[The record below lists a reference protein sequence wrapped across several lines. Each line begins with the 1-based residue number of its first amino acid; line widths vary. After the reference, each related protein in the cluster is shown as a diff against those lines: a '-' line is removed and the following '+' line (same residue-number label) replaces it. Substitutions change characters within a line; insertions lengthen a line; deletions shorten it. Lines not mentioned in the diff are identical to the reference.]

1 MHVVC
6 IGPPQWENYV
16 HLQGLALFLRDDV
29 LDDSSLL
36 FAGISGAVNS
46 VAPARAYAASVSQ
59 DRFVRLHSSFGPPAE
74 VGQQQ
79 EYKGEVLEK
88 TYVKVIP
95 TAVVWDEDITGA
107 DGVERGSEEEDEDG
121 ADDVWD
127 NMEDVESD
135 PEAEARPS
143 RRKVKKMAS

>member
-1 MHVVC
+1 M
-6 IGPPQWENYV
+6 
-16 HLQGLALFLRDDV
+16 
-29 LDDSSLL
+29 
-36 FAGISGAVNS
+36 
-46 VAPARAYAASVSQ
+46 
-59 DRFVRLHSSFGPPAE
+59 
-74 VGQQQ
+74 
-79 EYKGEVLEK
+79 EK